1 MSQMSQLLQV
11 LQTKRNIEKSEITN
25 CGDIDFSMP
34 KIEEVFTHYEIWEGL
49 QNFRNKTGALYPKRV
64 IKREDRYCANCIKFE
79 ENNPYF
85 ISTYSE
91 PDENTCKKI
100 LQHYMYPFIYSY
112 ILIELPELLYIETAM
127 QNDGTVEI
135 HKPYLVE
142 CEQHSG
148 IVIIKNFM
156 KGPYYVFEQNNG
168 CHILI
173 LDAHIQLLNDK
184 EKRYL
189 GV

>member
-11 LQTKRNIEKSEITN
+11 LQTKRNTEKSEITN

-49 QNFRNKTGALYPKRV
+49 QNFRNKTGALYPKRMV
-64 IKREDRYCANCIKFE
+64 KRENGYCANCIKFE
-79 ENNPYF
+79 DNPYF

-91 PDENTCKKI
+91 PDEKTCEKFLKTY
-100 LQHYMYPFIYSY
+100 HSCNY
-112 ILIELPELLYIETAM
+112 ILIELPELLYVETAM
-127 QNDGTVEI
+127 QNDGTVKI
-135 HKPYLVE
+135 NKPYLVE

-148 IVIIKNFM
+148 IVIVKNFM
-156 KGPYYVFEQNNG
+156 NGPYYVFEQNNG
-168 CHILI
+168 CHIVI
-173 LDAHIQLLNDK
+173 LEAHINLLNDK
-184 EKRYL
+184 EKKYL

>member
-1 MSQMSQLLQV
+1 MSQVSV
-11 LQTKRNIEKSEITN
+11 SEKKYIEKMPEITY
-25 CGDIDFSMP
+25 CGDLDFSMP

-49 QNFRNKTGALYPKRV
+49 QNFRNKTGPLYPKRV

-91 PDENTCKKI
+91 PDEITCKKI
-100 LQHYMYPFIYSY
+100 LQRTYPYNFTYNY
-112 ILIELPELLYIETAM
+112 ILIELPELLYVETAM
-127 QNDGTVEI
+127 QNDGTVKI
-135 HKPYLVE
+135 NKPYLVE

-156 KGPYYVFEQNNG
+156 KSYYVFEQNNG

-189 GV
+189 GII

>member
-1 MSQMSQLLQV
+1 MSV
-11 LQTKRNIEKSEITN
+11 IY
-25 CGDIDFSMP
+25 CGDVDFSMP
-34 KIEEVFTHYEIWEGL
+34 KIEEVLTHYNIWEGL
-49 QNFRNKTGALYPKRV
+49 QKFRNKTGPLYPKRV
-64 IKREDRYCANCIKFE
+64 IKREDGYCANCIILDPTSE
-79 ENNPYF
+79 PHE
-85 ISTYSE
+85 ITCE
-91 PDENTCKKI
+91 PDEMTCKKI
-100 LQHYMYPFIYSY
+100 LESSLKCSDRYSY
-112 ILIELPELLYIETAM
+112 IFIEFPELLYVETAM
-127 QNDGTVEI
+127 QNDGTVKI

-148 IVIIKNFM
+148 IVIVKNFT

-189 GV
+189 GL

>member
-1 MSQMSQLLQV
+1 ME
-11 LQTKRNIEKSEITN
+11 KNINEMTELID

-34 KIEEVFTHYEIWEGL
+34 NIEEVFTHYEIWDGL
-49 QNFRNKTGALYPKRV
+49 QNFRDKTGPLYPIRM
-64 IKREDRYCANCIKFE
+64 IKREDKYCANCIKF

-91 PDENTCKKI
+91 PDENICKKI
-100 LQHYMYPFIYSY
+100 LESANNESNY
-112 ILIELPELLYIETAM
+112 ILIELPELLYVKTAM
-127 QNDGTVEI
+127 QNDNLVEI
-135 HKPYLVE
+135 NKPYLVE

-156 KGPYYVFEQNNG
+156 KGYYIFEQNNG
-168 CHILI
+168 GHILI
-173 LDAHIQLLNDK
+173 LDAHIKLLNDK

-189 GV
+189 GI